1 MNFRRL
7 QRWCHDGQ
15 KCTVKK
21 FFLAHFCALSNLDR
35 YGNLDQ
41 VQLLKALVTMFATS
55 MLLSF

>member
-1 MNFRRL
+1 MNFRGL
-7 QRWCHDGQ
+7 QRWCHDRQ
-15 KCTVKK
+15 KCTVEN
-21 FFLAHFCALSNLDR
+21 FFLPHFCALSNLDR

>member
-7 QRWCHDGQ
+7 QRWCHDRQ
-15 KCTVKK
+15 KCTVEK
-21 FFLAHFCALSNLDR
+21 FFLAQFCALSNLDR

-55 MLLSF
+55 MLLLF